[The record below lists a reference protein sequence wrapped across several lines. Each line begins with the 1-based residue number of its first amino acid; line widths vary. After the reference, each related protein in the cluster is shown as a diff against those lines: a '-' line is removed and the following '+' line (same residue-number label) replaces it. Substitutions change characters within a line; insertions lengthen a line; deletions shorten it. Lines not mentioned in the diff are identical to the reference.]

1 MICASCG
8 SEKLSRYEGKLVIHF
23 PEPKGSNKSVV
34 WIFPEMWFCLDC
46 GNAGVSIRGGANY
59 TFLRRTTK
67 VGRFRSRPILRKIGE
82 SRKNKPPAN
91 RVKRG
96 KGRKRKGKRVDF

>member
-46 GNAGVSIRGGANY
+46 GNAGVSIRGGELHVLASDNEGG
-59 TFLRRTTK
+59 T
-67 VGRFRSRPILRKIGE
+67 VQVPSH
-82 SRKNKPPAN
+82 SS
-91 RVKRG
+91 
-96 KGRKRKGKRVDF
+96 